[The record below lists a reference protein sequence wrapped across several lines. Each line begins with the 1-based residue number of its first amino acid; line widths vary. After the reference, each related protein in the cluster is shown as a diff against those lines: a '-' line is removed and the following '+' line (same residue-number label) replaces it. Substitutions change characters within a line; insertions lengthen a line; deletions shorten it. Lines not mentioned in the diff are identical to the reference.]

1 MLEKVFFIS
10 FFLIMLF
17 TSCNNKEIYPNIITT
32 GRSAKEE
39 YEMSDM
45 EREENIKSIICNIY
59 GVNNAWVIAA
69 GDNVV
74 IGIET
79 DLKEN
84 EDIERIKSLSVI
96 ETKQNDKW
104 ANNVA
109 VTTNMDIVEM
119 IKNIE

>member
-1 MLEKVFFIS
+1 MLKKVFFIS
-10 FFLIMLF
+10 FVLIMLF
-17 TSCNNKEIYPNIITT
+17 TSCSSEKGYTNIITT

-39 YEMSDM
+39 YEMSDS
-45 EREENIKSIICNIY
+45 EREKNIKNIICNID
-59 GVNNAWVIAA
+59 GVKNAWIIAA

-79 DLKEN
+79 DLTEN
-84 EDIERIKSLSVI
+84 EDIDKMKKLAII

-109 VTTNMDIVEM
+109 VTTNTEIIEM

>member
-10 FFLIMLF
+10 FVFIMLF
-17 TSCNNKEIYPNIITT
+17 TSCSNEQNIITT

-45 EREENIKSIICNIY
+45 EREENIKNIICNID
-59 GVNNAWVIAA
+59 GVNNAWIIAA

-79 DLKEN
+79 DLIDN
-84 EDIERIKSLSVI
+84 EDLARIKNSAISY
-96 ETKQNDKW
+96 TKENDKW

-109 VTTNMDIVEM
+109 VTTNIDIVEM